1 MEFSITFYQMNT
13 VVCNLLDNFS
23 LITVINEMYVC
34 MLTML
39 ILEYLKDVCHDKNC
53 LPRFP
58 SYVLLNIH

>member
-1 MEFSITFYQMNT
+1 MNT
-13 VVCNLLDNFS
+13 VVCNPLDNFS